1 MNRNRQPNQKCVL
14 LLGMKVGPLNS
25 SLACRKDSVTSFGV
39 DDPKPVCD
47 VSTKNKSTSKE
58 ISKEKEPKKMVTITK
73 RKAASKKMVPPQVK
87 RMIYAT
93 EDIHSWSSAH

>member
-1 MNRNRQPNQKCVL
+1 MLP
-14 LLGMKVGPLNS
+14 
-25 SLACRKDSVTSFGV
+25 SFGV
-39 DDPKPVCD
+39 DDPIPVCD
-47 VSTKNKSTSKE
+47 VSKKNKSTSKE